1 MDRIDSTATPRV
13 KFDTTALHSMASK
26 IGELPLLPQVLVK
39 ILQLNTSAVDYFEQF
54 ESLANEDPAL
64 AVRIVAMANSAA
76 SAPAVRVK

>member
-1 MDRIDSTATPRV
+1 
-13 KFDTTALHSMASK
+13 MASK